1 MNVFKFGGAS
11 VDSAEGVRNF
21 VKIVQNYKEE
31 MIIVVSA
38 MGKMTNALEDLAH
51 SYFHG
56 HEDTK
61 NRFLQIKNYH
71 LEIITGLFSERESK
85 GYEELEQIFLELE
98 KYLEKTPSLN
108 YDFEYDQIVSF
119 GELLSTKII
128 SLFLTQ
134 SGRPNKWVDIRSCL
148 KTDDTHREARVDWEL
163 SSKLINQVFNFEKTF
178 VYITQGFI
186 GGTNTNMTTTLGREG
201 SDYTAAILSYIL
213 DCDRVMIWKD
223 VPGIMNADPKWLDD
237 AQKLERISYREA
249 IELAFYGAKVIH
261 PKTIQ
266 PLKKKEI
273 PLHVK
278 SFKEPSEPGTI
289 IAKANNKR
297 EEHIPVFIQKK
308 NQLLI
313 SIQPNDFSFIM
324 EENLSDIFSTFAK
337 YRVKVN
343 LTQNSAISFS
353 VCVDD
358 TGEKLR
364 ELIVE
369 LKKNY
374 RVRYNE
380 HQELIT
386 IRHYNREAVERMVKG
401 REILMEQRSR
411 NTAQY
416 VLSN

>member
-1 MNVFKFGGAS
+1 M
-11 VDSAEGVRNF
+11 
-21 VKIVQNYKEE
+21 
-31 MIIVVSA
+31 
-38 MGKMTNALEDLAH
+38 
-51 SYFHG
+51 
-56 HEDTK
+56 
-61 NRFLQIKNYH
+61 
-71 LEIITGLFSERESK
+71 EIITNLFSEKEQNV
-85 GYEELEQIFLELE
+85 YEELNKIFQELE
-98 KYLEKTPSLN
+98 KYLEKMPSLN
-108 YDFEYDQIVSF
+108 YDFEYDQIVAY
-119 GELLSTKII
+119 GELISTKIL
-128 SLFLTQ
+128 SLFLAK
-134 SGRPNKWVDIRSCL
+134 SGRRNNWVDIRNCL
-148 KTDDTHREARVDWEL
+148 KTDDTHREAKVDWEL
-163 SSKLINQVFNFEKTF
+163 SSRLIHQVFNFESTF
-178 VYITQGFI
+178 VYLTQGFI
-186 GGTNTNMTTTLGREG
+186 GGTKTNMTTTLGREG

-213 DCDRVMIWKD
+213 DSDKVMIWKD

-278 SFKEPSEPGTI
+278 SFMEPSAPGTL

-313 SIQPNDFSFIM
+313 SILPNDFSFIM
-324 EENLSDIFSTFAK
+324 EENLSDIFSLFAQ

-358 TGEKLR
+358 TGKNLL
-364 ELIVE
+364 ELIKE

-374 RVRYNE
+374 NVRYNE
-380 HQELIT
+380 NQELIT
-386 IRHYNREAVERMVKG
+386 IRHYNKEAVERMTKG
-401 REILMEQRSR
+401 REILIEQRSR

-416 VLSN
+416 VLSDSL